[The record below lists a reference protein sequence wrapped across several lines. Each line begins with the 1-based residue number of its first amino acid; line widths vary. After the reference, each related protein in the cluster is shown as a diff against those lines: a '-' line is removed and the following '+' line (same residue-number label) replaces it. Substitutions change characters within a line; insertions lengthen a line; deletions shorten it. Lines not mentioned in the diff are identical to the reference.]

1 MNVGTRIISD
11 SNRVNCGS
19 ILINNT
25 FLPDVGIKIFSLSL
39 RSAASAFLW
48 CFRLRIRMEMP
59 FAFQFL
65 LQPTDEVSF
74 SLSGFADSIKIT

>member
-1 MNVGTRIISD
+1 MLGPGLSLT
-11 SNRVNCGS
+11 NRVNCGS

-39 RSAASAFLW
+39 RSAAFSVSLVALFVYS
-48 CFRLRIRMEMP
+48 P
-59 FAFQFL
+59 HGNAFAFQFL

-74 SLSGFADSIKIT
+74 FSLSGFADSIKIT

>member
-1 MNVGTRIISD
+1 MLGPGLSLT
-11 SNRVNCGS
+11 NRVNCGS

-39 RSAASAFLW
+39 RSAAFSVSLVALSSTV
-48 CFRLRIRMEMP
+48 RMEMP
-59 FAFQFL
+59 L
-65 LQPTDEVSF
+65 LFNSCFNPLMKSAF